1 MMTHKGTQ
9 AIQTRRLIL
18 RQFRIEDTQDMFRN
32 WASDAEVT
40 KYMTW
45 PTHSNAEISRMVLTD
60 WVSGYQRPDFYQW
73 AIEYEGQ
80 PVGSISVTEHNDDI
94 GMAEIGYCI
103 GRKWWHKGIT
113 SEALQAVIAYLFD
126 EVGYRRIQ
134 ARHDPRNPHSGAV
147 MRKCGMSYEGTYR
160 QGDRNN
166 QGICDA
172 SMYAILASD

>member
-1 MMTHKGTQ
+1 MTHKGTQ
-9 AIQTRRLIL
+9 SIRTRRLIL
-18 RQFRIEDTQDMFRN
+18 RQFRIEDTQDMYRN
-32 WASDAEVT
+32 WASDDEVT

-45 PTHSNAEISRMVLTD
+45 PAHSSMEITEMVLAD
-60 WVSGYQRPDFYQW
+60 WISAYQHEDFYQW
-73 AIEYEGQ
+73 AIDFEGQ
-80 PVGSISVTEHNDDI
+80 VIGSISVTQHNDDI

-103 GRKWWHKGIT
+103 GRQWWHRGIT

-126 EVGYRRIQ
+126 EVGFRRIQ

-147 MRKCGMSYEGTYR
+147 MRKCGMTYEGTYR

-172 SMYAILASD
+172 CMYAILRSDQ